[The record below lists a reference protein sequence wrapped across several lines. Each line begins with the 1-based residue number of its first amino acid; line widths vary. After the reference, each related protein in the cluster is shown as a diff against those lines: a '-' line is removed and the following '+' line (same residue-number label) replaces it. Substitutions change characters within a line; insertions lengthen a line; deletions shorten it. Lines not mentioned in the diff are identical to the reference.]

1 MAKGQ
6 ISENNTTMSFV
17 ISKEL
22 KEELGV
28 LATKE
33 NRSMSNLIVTLIDNY
48 VQLNKQQER
57 LTAYFKL
64 SISKLPFYMMKFHFY
79 WFLNIIFSNNK
90 LIIFPIIRAHVVR
103 PKLLSIISVAKI
115 IIQKQETVKI
125 AGIITSPVIL

>member
-57 LTAYFKL
+57 LTAY
-64 SISKLPFYMMKFHFY
+64 Y
-79 WFLNIIFSNNK
+79 K
-90 LIIFPIIRAHVVR
+90 LISNLQN
-103 PKLLSIISVAKI
+103 KSGT
-115 IIQKQETVKI
+115 E
-125 AGIITSPVIL
+125 